1 MADAPIEVARVLAAE
16 YGDVLEPANYIR
28 GVAISGRL
36 RLHRLAPGE
45 TDPAAA
51 IAEAVAPSVTPE
63 ALAALRAADGSVHAG
78 YLWANELSDA
88 TGDGRYGRFLAQIA
102 DFYLDLRSDGLPQ
115 PVDADARVE
124 DIFCASSVLGR
135 AFESTADGRYAE
147 VLANFLAAAHAQ
159 PDSGLWWHCGA
170 SPFYWGRGNAFA
182 ALGFSEGL
190 SYLPE
195 AHPQRA
201 ALEATHR
208 AHIETLI
215 THQDS
220 SGAWRQVIDR
230 PDSYLELTATAMIG
244 IALSRGMARGWLPAS
259 MGYAAAGAWAAVAE
273 RIDEA
278 GMVRD
283 ACMGT
288 GPMPALDDYLNR
300 AAVSGHDDRAGSM
313 ALWFAVEYAS
323 LIGDAAP

>member
-1 MADAPIEVARVLAAE
+1 MVDAPIGLARVLAAE

-36 RLHRLAPGE
+36 RLHRLAPDGN
-45 TDPAAA
+45 DPAAG
-51 IAEAVAPSVTPE
+51 IAETVALLVTPE
-63 ALAALRAADGSVHAG
+63 ALEALRGVDGSVHAG
-78 YLWANELSDA
+78 YVWANELSDA
-88 TGDGRYGRFLAQIA
+88 AGDDRYSRFLA
-102 DFYLDLRSDGLPQ
+102 
-115 PVDADARVE
+115 
-124 DIFCASSVLGR
+124 AS
-135 AFESTADGRYAE
+135 
-147 VLANFLAAAHAQ
+147 HAQ

-170 SPFYWGRGNAFA
+170 SPYYWGRGNAFA

-190 SYLPE
+190 SYLPD

-208 AHIETLI
+208 AHIEALI
-215 THQDS
+215 THRDS

-259 MGYAAAGAWAAVAE
+259 MGDATTSAWAAVAE
-273 RIDEA
+273 RVDEA

-288 GPMPALDDYLNR
+288 GPMPELDDYLNR
-300 AAVSGHDDRAGSM
+300 GAVSGHDDRAGAR
-313 ALWFAVEYAS
+313 ALWFVVEHAS